1 MDESICAVRSLTFF
15 GPCLIINCSKFQP
28 YVSAETQRTE
38 KKLILVNPWFLWK
51 YSESYFEGK
60 LDETRYGHK
69 RVWSVAKMQLRL
81 SAEGFQM
88 NLTVV
93 KVSEEFVGILS
104 ALVKATFWRLFSVVW
119 VAMFYV
125 LIVNINSV
133 LYIYAQTWWGSDLNL
148 KTKHRESLGSSSKPF
163 ICSMRG
169 LTQTSLI
176 VMTMKVDWLRP
187 ESV

>member
-1 MDESICAVRSLTFF
+1 M
-15 GPCLIINCSKFQP
+15 
-28 YVSAETQRTE
+28 
-38 KKLILVNPWFLWK
+38 NPWFLWK

-119 VAMFYV
+119 VAIFYV

-133 LYIYAQTWWGSDLNL
+133 LYIYAQIWQRHKLKDKTQRIFRFLFETLYLFHERANSDVVNCNDYKSWLASPRKRIDL
-148 KTKHRESLGSSSKPF
+148 KWFED
-163 ICSMRG
+163 I
-169 LTQTSLI
+169 
-176 VMTMKVDWLRP
+176 
-187 ESV
+187 